1 LPENPRQ
8 DALQSMPNRFVS
20 PMSVAG
26 TQPMTG
32 YNARRISNVRSRT
45 QNMFRRAA
53 FFFLWVL
60 ACVVPW
66 ENAVVIPGFGTLSR
80 VIGIP
85 AFGMALLAVL
95 ETGTLRTLSL
105 QHIIMLFFLMW
116 ASLTYFWSFA
126 PSETV
131 TSIYTFIQL
140 FMMVWLIWEF
150 AQTRKQQLLLLRAY
164 SVGAMVSAIATL
176 VGYAH
181 GTGLQSGRYS
191 GAGFNPGD
199 LGLILALSIPTSLY
213 LALRERRKIL
223 IWLDGS
229 ATVLAFCALVLTAS
243 RGSLVACLPT
253 LLMFPFLFPKMRVGQ
268 NLLVLVFIV
277 LAGVGSWLYIPESS
291 WSRLS
296 TIGSEISSG
305 TLNERT
311 MIWQLGWQVFGQA
324 PFQGIGLRAYAPT
337 VEHSLGLATNPGNEI
352 GGPMASLVAHNTFF
366 SVLVE
371 QGVIGFAL
379 FCALLLTLI
388 LAAWKLPSIERLFW
402 LCILLTWAIGAL
414 ALTWED
420 RKPTWFFFGL
430 LMAAAAAKLVPEA
443 HSFGAQAPPG
453 QRSEFHTRSLVPAG
467 ISRSQGLS

>member
-8 DALQSMPNRFVS
+8 DALQSMPSRFVA
-20 PMSVAG
+20 PMCVAAA
-26 TQPMTG
+26 QPMTG
-32 YNARRISNVRSRT
+32 YSARRISNAHSRT
-45 QNMFRRAA
+45 QNMFRKAA

-60 ACVVPW
+60 TCVVPW

-80 VIGIP
+80 VVGIP

-164 SVGAMVSAIATL
+164 TVGAMVSSIATL

-181 GTGLQSGRYS
+181 GTGMQSGRYS

-199 LGLILALSIPTSLY
+199 LGFILALSIPTSLY

-223 IWLDGS
+223 IWLDGA

-243 RGSLVACLPT
+243 RGSLISCLPT
-253 LLMFPFLFPKMRVGQ
+253 VLMFPFLFPKMRVGQ

-337 VEHSLGLATNPGNEI
+337 VEHSLGLPTNPGNEI
-352 GGPMASLVAHNTFF
+352 GGPVASLVAHNTFF
-366 SVLVE
+366 SILVE

-379 FCALLLTLI
+379 FFALLATLV

-402 LCILLTWAIGAL
+402 LCILLTWAVGAL
-414 ALTWED
+414 DLTWED

-430 LMAAAAAKLVPEA
+430 LMATAATKLAPETRSFRAKA
-443 HSFGAQAPPG
+443 GPG
-453 QRSEFHTRSLVPAG
+453 QQSGFYTRSPLPAG
-467 ISRSQGLS
+467 MSRSQGLS

>member
-1 LPENPRQ
+1 
-8 DALQSMPNRFVS
+8 
-20 PMSVAG
+20 
-26 TQPMTG
+26 MTG
-32 YNARRISNVRSRT
+32 YGARRISNLQTRR
-45 QNMFRRAA
+45 QGMFRKAA
-53 FFFLWVL
+53 FFFLWIL
-60 ACVVPW
+60 TCVIPW

-80 VIGIP
+80 VVGIP
-85 AFGMALLAVL
+85 AFGMALLAIL
-95 ETGTLRTLSL
+95 ECGTLRTLSL

-126 PSETV
+126 PSQTV

-164 SVGAMVSAIATL
+164 TVGAMVSSIATL
-176 VGYAH
+176 VAFAQS
-181 GTGLQSGRYS
+181 TGPQSGRYT
-191 GAGFNPGD
+191 GLNFNPGD
-199 LGLILALSIPTSLY
+199 LGFILALSIPTSLY

-223 IWLDGS
+223 VWLDGA

-243 RGSLVACLPT
+243 RGSLIACAPT
-253 LLMFPFLFPKMRVGQ
+253 VLIFPFLFPKLRLGR
-268 NLLVLVFIV
+268 NLLVLVFIA
-277 LAGVGSWLYIPESS
+277 LAGIGSWLFIPESS

-311 MIWQLGWQVFGQA
+311 MIWQLGWQVFAQA
-324 PFQGIGLRAYAPT
+324 PFQGVGLRAYAPT
-337 VEHSLGLATNPGNEI
+337 VEHALGLASDANNQMGVQV
-352 GGPMASLVAHNTFF
+352 ARLVAHNTFF

-379 FCALLLTLI
+379 FFALLLTLV

-414 ALTWED
+414 DLTWED

-430 LMAAAAAKLVPEA
+430 LMAAAATKIVPETR
-443 HSFGAQAPPG
+443 SFGAQAPP
-453 QRSEFHTRSLVPAG
+453 RRRADFYTRSPLPAG